1 MFNRTRCVVLCGLAL
16 LLCLSAHA
24 SAAPPKEK
32 RASPPDLTRGG
43 VRTNI
48 PDWNLG
54 ATGARGW
61 IFGLDFDTSD
71 ARQIL
76 VAEVDEGSPAHG
88 VLMSGDVILG
98 VAGHKFSRDA
108 RAEMAQAIAAAE
120 SEAHE
125 KQGKTGE
132 LKLLVWRDKAVKS
145 VSLNLAT
152 LPPYAATAPFDCA
165 KSAAIVVAG
174 CRAIAARGFH
184 EGALDAPVRGDNW
197 DPSVSNSV
205 DALALLSSGDAQY
218 REILRDYAHRVG
230 PANLDL
236 VLREGLYAWTWGYA
250 NLFLTE
256 YFLATGD
263 ADVLPAIT
271 EYSHKIAI
279 GQSEVGTWGHGF
291 RVDGNNGT
299 LGGYGAI
306 NQCGLVCWMSLI
318 LAEKCGISDERVH
331 NAIAL
336 SRQFFSFYVGK
347 GSVPYGDHPPY
358 WLHDDNGK
366 SGAAAVAFDLL
377 GDHAGTQ
384 FFSRMATAA
393 YGEKELGH
401 TGNYLGYLWG
411 ALGASRAGAPA
422 VTAFL
427 EQQRWY
433 YDLARRADGSF
444 FTNKRDN
451 YDWPMTGVFVLHH
464 ALPLHTLMITG
475 RELHAENQLVGSE
488 LQEVMRS
495 GEGFN
500 LGPVDTV
507 YAAKTTTQLMRAL
520 SDWSPT
526 VRTRAA
532 RVLVAHKDEADKIVP
547 RLIRMLRSEE
557 LATRIGAC
565 MGLEA
570 MGGRAAPA
578 TELLIEQLDDADMWL
593 RIRAAFALTAIG
605 SPALKAVPELLSR
618 CTLEQAADPRG
629 MEAKYLAFA
638 LFRADFVDQIPPQP
652 GLISQSLEGVDRA
665 LVYPAIRRMLA
676 SDDGLGTMSMRSIF
690 RTMSVSELQP
700 LLPAI
705 VRVANETAPS
715 GEMFAQEIRV
725 EALRFMAQ
733 NQIAEGM
740 PVFIEYAR
748 TQNGWGSKTKE
759 ILPLLQLYGTQAR
772 VILPQLKE
780 LHQLWKKQDA
790 ASGET
795 SDGATREKTKAEVA
809 AEVIRAIEASA

>member
-1 MFNRTRCVVLCGLAL
+1 MLSRNRPAIWCVCAVLC
-16 LLCLSAHA
+16 CVSAHA
-24 SAAPPKEK
+24 SVAPSREK
-32 RASPPDLTRGG
+32 FAPPPDLTHGG
-43 VRTNI
+43 VRSDI

-54 ATGARGW
+54 ATGAHGW
-61 IFGLDFDTSD
+61 IFARDFDTSD

-76 VAEVDEGSPAHG
+76 VGSVDEGSPAHG
-88 VLMSGDVILG
+88 VLLRGDVILG
-98 VAGHKFSRDA
+98 CAGEKFSRDA
-108 RAEMAQAIAAAE
+108 RIELAQAIAASE
-120 SEAHE
+120 REAHE
-125 KQGKTGE
+125 KQGKTGV
-132 LKLLVWRDKAVKS
+132 LKLVLWRAGAEHS
-145 VSLNLAT
+145 VELALAA
-152 LPPYAATAPFDCA
+152 LPPYAATAPFECA

-174 CRAIAARGFH
+174 CRAIAQRGFH
-184 EGALDAPVRGDNW
+184 EGALDAPARGDNW

-218 REILRDYAHRVG
+218 RPLLREYAHRVG
-230 PANLDL
+230 PSNLDL

-263 ADVLPAIT
+263 VEVLPAIT
-271 EYSHKIAI
+271 EYAHKIAI

-291 RVDGNNGT
+291 RVEGNNGT

-318 LAEKCGISDERVH
+318 LAEKCGIADEAVH
-331 NAIAL
+331 HAIAR

-347 GSVPYGDHPPY
+347 GSVSYGDHPPY

-411 ALGASRAGAPA
+411 ALGSSRAGAAA
-422 VTAFL
+422 VTAFM
-427 EQQRWY
+427 ESQRWY

-464 ALPLHTLMITG
+464 ALPRHALMITG
-475 RELHAENQLVGSE
+475 RELHAENQLVDRE
-488 LQEVMRS
+488 LRSVIQS

-500 LGPVDTV
+500 LGPVDSV
-507 YAAKTTTQLMRAL
+507 YAAKTTTQLLRAL
-520 SDWSPT
+520 GDWSPT

-532 RVLVAHKDEADKIVP
+532 RILVARKDEAAELVP
-547 RLIRMLRSEE
+547 RLIRMLRSED
-557 LATRIGAC
+557 LTTRIGAC

-570 MGGRAAPA
+570 MAGRAAPA
-578 TELLIEQLDDADMWL
+578 TDLLIDQLDDADMWL

-605 SPALKAVPELLSR
+605 SPALRAVPELLRR
-618 CTLEQAADPRG
+618 CTLEQPSDPRG

-638 LFRADFVDQIPPQP
+638 LFRADFVDQVPSQP
-652 GLISQSLEGVDRA
+652 GLISQSLDGIDRA

-676 SDDGLGTMSMRSIF
+676 SDDGLGTMAMRSIF
-690 RTMSVSELQP
+690 RTMSVNELQP
-700 LLPAI
+700 LLPSI
-705 VRVANETAPS
+705 VRVANLTAPS

-725 EALRFMAQ
+725 DALRFMAQ
-733 NQIAEGM
+733 NQISEGL

-748 TQNGWGSKTKE
+748 TQNGWGSRTKE
-759 ILPLLQLYGTQAR
+759 VLPLLQLYGAQAR
-772 VILPQLKE
+772 TILPQLKE
-780 LHQLWKKQDA
+780 LHARWEKQDA
-790 ASGET
+790 QNREQSQDT
-795 SDGATREKTKAEVA
+795 TREQTSADVA
-809 AEVIRAIEASA
+809 AEVIRAIEASK